1 MSCSTGEVLIQ
12 RHVEPSPA
20 NSFNRSWAEFKN
32 GFCDSSGNFWIGNDR
47 LHDATKIQ
55 NPTRRQLRVVL
66 TDTNGNVGVVFISLI
81 FRLLV
86 VAVIVV
92 VAAAAVLVL
101 LLLLLVVVLVVVV
114 VVIAR
119 V

>member
-1 MSCSTGEVLIQ
+1 MSCSTEDNEVLIQ

-47 LHDATKIQ
+47 LHDATKKQ
-55 NPTRRQLRVVL
+55 NPTRHQLRVVL

-86 VAVIVV
+86 VAVVVV
-92 VAAAAVLVL
+92 VAAAAVLLLLVL
-101 LLLLLVVVLVVVV
+101 LLVV